1 MRDIPEVHRS
11 DKEIKWMKG
20 YAHIVWFIFGR
31 ICKIQVETLPLC
43 TTLNFVPTCMYEDLD
58 DRGGGGWAELGE
70 YVADAGYM
78 HCWHSGGFVLPPV
91 AHHFYINIQHVVV
104 ID

>member
-1 MRDIPEVHRS
+1 MHDTPEVHRS

-58 DRGGGGWAELGE
+58 DGGEEGRAGQSWASMLQMQ
-70 YVADAGYM
+70 DTCIAGIAGDLSY
-78 HCWHSGGFVLPPV
+78 H
-91 AHHFYINIQHVVV
+91 Q
-104 ID
+104 

>member
-1 MRDIPEVHRS
+1 MDEGVCAYSLVHIWQSMQDRS
-11 DKEIKWMKG
+11 KH
-20 YAHIVWFIFGR
+20 YPRVS
-31 ICKIQVETLPLC
+31 
-43 TTLNFVPTCMYEDLD
+43 PTCMYEDLD

-91 AHHFYINIQHVVV
+91 AYINIQHVVV